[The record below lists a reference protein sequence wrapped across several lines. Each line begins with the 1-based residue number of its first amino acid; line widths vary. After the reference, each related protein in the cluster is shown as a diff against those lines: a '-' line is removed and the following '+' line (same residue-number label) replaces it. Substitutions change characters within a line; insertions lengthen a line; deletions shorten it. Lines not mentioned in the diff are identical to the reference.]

1 VIAAVPELLILGGE
15 ERSGAARAY
24 SVLHH
29 PALKALAGRT
39 HMEFAKLTPLLC
51 PGPWSLDSAETL
63 VKLGRAART
72 KNNLSSSAERNPQ
85 SGLREGK
92 GTQVGPAK

>member
-1 VIAAVPELLILGGE
+1 MGSRITGRGGRRVAMDATTISLLE
-15 ERSGAARAY
+15 MQRSGAARAY
-24 SVLHH
+24 AVLHH

-63 VKLGRAART
+63 VKLGRAAR
-72 KNNLSSSAERNPQ
+72 AR
-85 SGLREGK
+85 
-92 GTQVGPAK
+92 